1 MPDIYNMTVRKFL
14 EFRIEI
20 VREEISD
27 LIFEL
32 EKIAH
37 SSNELGFMS
46 GRITELNYELMKLER
61 YLEEYKLAEDE
72 NF

>member
-1 MPDIYNMTVRKFL
+1 MPDIYKMTIRDFL
-14 EFRIEI
+14 EFRIEM

-27 LIFEL
+27 LILEL
-32 EKIAH
+32 EKVAH
-37 SSNELGFMS
+37 SPNELGFMS

-61 YLEEYKLAEDE
+61 YLEEYKLSEDE

>member
-1 MPDIYNMTVRKFL
+1 MPDIYKMTIRDFL
-14 EFRIEI
+14 EFRIEM

-27 LIFEL
+27 LILEL
-32 EKIAH
+32 EKVAH

-61 YLEEYKLAEDE
+61 YLEEYKLSEDE